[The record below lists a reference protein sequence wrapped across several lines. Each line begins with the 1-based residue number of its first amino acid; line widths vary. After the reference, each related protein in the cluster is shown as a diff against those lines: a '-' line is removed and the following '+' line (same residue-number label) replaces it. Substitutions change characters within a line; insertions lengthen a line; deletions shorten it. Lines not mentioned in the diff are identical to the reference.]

1 MSEGAQ
7 IDYEALAKQAGA
19 IGSESASAG
28 RGVDYAA
35 LAKQAGATSSKA
47 ADQPEK
53 AGFGKRF
60 LQSSGFEGMVE
71 AGKNPPQTFGDVVSR
86 GLAPAKELVGKVF
99 APAQH
104 LQEIIAAHKA
114 GNKEGTVSGVSKLVD
129 SFIPGTGNANE
140 LSQNTMKDV
149 QDKNYAALGG
159 TATGLATQ
167 LALTRGAVKGP
178 AALKESAVGAYRGIG
193 NPFGLAS
200 TGEELLTQGISPRA
214 SATSFKPSLAKAAP
228 DLKAYHAESPIK
240 NVQDLNDAI
249 PEIKQRIWDNE
260 VDPALKR
267 QAAKPL
273 NMSPVSDAVRK
284 QITPELREFDSAN
297 ADKLDTLAAKLS
309 NARNV
314 AQGNSLLKYING
326 QLESYFSKYP
336 AARRANLMANP
347 ETAGWEAARSEL
359 RNQFLGTLEQAGETG
374 VRDARLRYGALMDI
388 GDEVERR
395 VNVADRAKP
404 MSLGRILGLVGAVPT
419 GGLSVAA
426 GELSTYLNKP
436 DVLVRRGL
444 SRLGRGAAPQAPQLL
459 GRGTGSQ
466 LLGRKSLFSVNEP
479 E

>member
-1 MSEGAQ
+1 MANGNGDIFDQAAATPAAGG
-7 IDYEALAKQAGA
+7 DVFDQAGA
-19 IGSESASAG
+19 QTLKPGSYQARKGGPILNANEPAYRELFHATERGLGINPQHIADAPSLASAVGTGFKEMGQSALDTVKSETGRYFDKYPPLSRPEMTPLYPFHMAARAAEGLASGAEESASDIEAG
-28 RGVDYAA
+28 IRHRDPRSAAAGVGQVLGLRGQMELAEKGGEA
-35 LAKQAGATSSKA
+35 LPKLGAGV
-47 ADQPEK
+47 K
-53 AGFGKRF
+53 AGYR
-60 LQSSGFEGMVE
+60 
-71 AGKNPPQTFGDVVSR
+71 
-86 GLAPAKELVGKVF
+86 
-99 APAQH
+99 
-104 LQEIIAAHKA
+104 AA
-114 GNKEGTVSGVSKLVD
+114 
-129 SFIPGTGNANE
+129 
-140 LSQNTMKDV
+140 
-149 QDKNYAALGG
+149 
-159 TATGLATQ
+159 
-167 LALTRGAVKGP
+167 
-178 AALKESAVGAYRGIG
+178 G

-214 SATSFKPSLAKAAP
+214 SATTFKPSLAKAAP

-249 PEIKQRIWDNE
+249 PEIKQRIWNNE
-260 VDPALKR
+260 VEPGLKR
-267 QAAKPL
+267 QAAKPV
-273 NMSPVSDAVRK
+273 NMGPVADAVRK

-314 AQGNSLLKYING
+314 AQANSLLKYING

-336 AARRANLMANP
+336 AARKANLMANP

-359 RNQFLGTLEQAGETG
+359 RNQFLSTLEQAGETG
-374 VRDARLRYGALMDI
+374 VRDARLRYGALTDI

-404 MSLGRILGLVGAVPT
+404 MSLGRILGLLGAVPT

-444 SRLGRGAAPQAPQLL
+444 QRLGRSAP
-459 GRGTGSQ
+459 SQ
-466 LLGRKSLFSVNEP
+466 PPALLGRKSLFSQNEP